1 MKLSIVQNLT
11 PYNFNAANRGKG
23 DIKYIVIHYFG
34 TLAPAQNVAQYF
46 ANDYRGASAHYCIDE
61 GSIAYQCV
69 RDKDISW
76 HCGTDG
82 DYWHPYCRNSNSI
95 GIEVRPFKLDA
106 STAASAAPPDW
117 YFPQKVIDNLVELTR
132 YLMDKYGIPPENVVR
147 HYDVTGKW
155 CPRPFMGDDINT
167 YYKIS
172 GNAQWEKFKAR
183 LKPENSQQEEPELT
197 KAEIEKI
204 AKAAAAVEVK
214 RLNPVYNTVDDVPE
228 YWREDVKELVA
239 QGVIKGEGGG
249 KLGLTHSETKVAVI
263 VKRALEKHTME
274 SPDIQ

>member
-1 MKLSIVQNLT
+1 MKLNIVQNLT
-11 PYNFNAANRGKG
+11 PYNFNTANRGKN

-46 ANDYRGASAHYCIDE
+46 ANAYRGASAHYCLDE
-61 GSIAYQCV
+61 GSTVYQCV

-95 GIEVRPFKLDA
+95 GIEVRPFKLDP
-106 STAASAAPPDW
+106 STAASAAPADW
-117 YFPQKVIDNLVELTR
+117 YFPEKVIENLVELTR

-183 LKPENSQQEEPELT
+183 LKPEAPKKEEIELT
-197 KAEIEKI
+197 KAEIEAT
-204 AKAAAAVEVK
+204 AKAAARAEVE
-214 RLNPVYNTVDDVPE
+214 RLNPTYNTLDDVPA
-228 YWREDVKELVA
+228 YWRDDVKELIDRGII
-239 QGVIKGEGGG
+239 QGTGGG
-249 KLGLTHSETKVAVI
+249 KLGLTRSETKAAVI
-263 VKRALEKHTME
+263 VKRALEKHMLE
-274 SPDIQ
+274 SPDIM